1 MKAFMRRFTRRR
13 FNLACTW
20 AASVLMASSAAA
32 QVPDAD
38 LLRCASERDNAAR
51 LTCFDTLAAAATARQ
66 TPQGKAAAVVQAF
79 GAPTAA
85 DNTTS
90 IESEIEGLLEG
101 WGPNTHFR
109 FKNGHVWRVVDG
121 SSAVLYLKNPKV
133 TIRRAALGSF
143 LMELEGSKET
153 ARVRRVQ

>member
-1 MKAFMRRFTRRR
+1 MPPFTALTRSVCCAS
-13 FNLACTW
+13 LVLLC
-20 AASVLMASSAAA
+20 AAPAAA
-32 QVPDAD
+32 QVAD
-38 LLRCASERDNAAR
+38 SELLRCAKEADSSAR
-51 LTCFDTLAAAATARQ
+51 LACFDALAAGATVRQ
-66 TPQGKAAAVVQAF
+66 TPAGKQAAVMASF

-85 DNTTS
+85 DGTEA

-109 FKNGHVWRVVDG
+109 LKSGHVWRVVDN
-121 SSAVLYLKNPKV
+121 SSATLYLKSPRV

-143 LMELEGSKET
+143 LMEFAGSRET